1 MSKGMS
7 EQNPENHT
15 DLMWQTHMRML
26 TQRKKSL
33 QIAQIIDDSLYQF
46 YTVERD
52 LPVPN
57 WRMIKDQDWWYQY
70 LIDMGMNPRN
80 P

>member
-1 MSKGMS
+1 MS

-26 TQRKKSL
+26 TQRKKNL
-33 QIAQIIDDSLYQF
+33 QIAQIIDDSLYQY

-70 LIDMGMNPRN
+70 LIDMGMDPRN

>member
-1 MSKGMS
+1 MS

-26 TQRKKSL
+26 TQRKRSL
-33 QIAQIIDDSLYQF
+33 QIAQIIDDTLYQY

-70 LIDMGMNPRN
+70 LIDMGMDPRN

>member
-1 MSKGMS
+1 MS
-7 EQNPENHT
+7 EQNPKNHT
-15 DLMWQTHMRML
+15 DHMWKTHMQTL
-26 TQRKKSL
+26 TKMKRNL
-33 QIAQIIDDSLYQF
+33 QIAQIIDESLYQY

-57 WRMIKDQDWWYQY
+57 WRYIKDADWWYQY
-70 LIDMGMNPRN
+70 LIDMGMDPRN

>member
-1 MSKGMS
+1 MS

-33 QIAQIIDDSLYQF
+33 QIAQIIDDSLYQY
-46 YTVERD
+46 YTVDRD

-70 LIDMGMNPRN
+70 LIDMGMDPRN

>member
-1 MSKGMS
+1 MS

-26 TQRKKSL
+26 TQRKRSL
-33 QIAQIIDDSLYQF
+33 QIAQIIDDSLYQY

-70 LIDMGMNPRN
+70 LIDMGMDPRN

>member
-1 MSKGMS
+1 
-7 EQNPENHT
+7 
-15 DLMWQTHMRML
+15 MWQTHMRML

>member
-1 MSKGMS
+1 MSEGMS

-33 QIAQIIDDSLYQF
+33 QIAQIIDDSLFQY
-46 YTVERD
+46 YTVDRD

-70 LIDMGMNPRN
+70 LIDMGMDPRN

>member
-1 MSKGMS
+1 MSEGMS
-7 EQNPENHT
+7 EQNPENHM

-26 TQRKKSL
+26 TKRKKSL
-33 QIAQIIDDSLYQF
+33 QIAQIIDDSLYQY
-46 YTVERD
+46 YTVDRD

-70 LIDMGMNPRN
+70 LIDMGMDPRN

>member
-1 MSKGMS
+1 MS

>member
-1 MSKGMS
+1 
-7 EQNPENHT
+7 
-15 DLMWQTHMRML
+15 MWQTHMRML
-26 TQRKKSL
+26 TQRKKNL
-33 QIAQIIDDSLYQF
+33 QIAQIIDDSLYQY

-70 LIDMGMNPRN
+70 LIDMGMDPRN

>member
-1 MSKGMS
+1 MS

-33 QIAQIIDDSLYQF
+33 QIAQIIDDSLFQY
-46 YTVERD
+46 YTVDRD

-70 LIDMGMNPRN
+70 LIDMGMDPRN

>member
-1 MSKGMS
+1 MS

-26 TQRKKSL
+26 TQRKKNL
-33 QIAQIIDDSLYQF
+33 QIAQIIDDSLYQY

-57 WRMIKDQDWWYQY
+57 WRMIKDQNWWYQY
-70 LIDMGMNPRN
+70 LIDMGMDPRN

>member
-26 TQRKKSL
+26 TQRKKNL

-46 YTVERD
+46 YTVERG

-70 LIDMGMNPRN
+70 LIDMGMDPRN

>member
-1 MSKGMS
+1 MS

-15 DLMWQTHMRML
+15 DHMWKTHMQTL
-26 TQRKKSL
+26 TKMKRNL
-33 QIAQIIDDSLYQF
+33 QIAQIIDESLFQY
-46 YTVERD
+46 YTLERG

-57 WRMIKDQDWWYQY
+57 WRMIKDADWWLEY
-70 LIDMGMNPRN
+70 LDDMGIDRRN

>member
-1 MSKGMS
+1 MD
-7 EQNPENHT
+7 PT
-15 DLMWQTHMRML
+15 WQIHMQTL
-26 TQRKKSL
+26 TKRKRNL

-57 WRMIKDQDWWYQY
+57 WRMIKDADWWLEY
-70 LIDMGMNPRN
+70 LDDMGIDRKNP
-80 P
+80 

>member
-26 TQRKKSL
+26 TQRKKNL
-33 QIAQIIDDSLYQF
+33 QIAQIIDDSLYQY

-70 LIDMGMNPRN
+70 LIDMGMDPRN